1 MPLWLLF
8 VNWAA
13 TYQAKRDQ
21 YWPEI
26 EQFFAQLPPRLFRQD
41 VLLQNNLA
49 TFYSDT
55 GQFKD
60 ILCRERDHPLL
71 YLHFWLLDDW
81 HYLDTASRNELEKSL
96 FLAMLFAFAA
106 IYTHESILDESTN
119 FDNTY
124 LPLERALTQQAD
136 VHLAPLFPGSS
147 PFWTYHRA
155 FWQEYAEATLT
166 TADRRPPTAESPIP
180 RGHDVSNFQYPP
192 PAPRPLAEKLAF
204 TKIPAAA
211 VALRMGREDILPK
224 VCATLDRFNWVF
236 QSMREIATLRRD
248 LAQRN
253 FTYPILR
260 TMQEVDLDPQQ
271 PLPPEQI
278 LGAMVLTGSIARICQ
293 ENLTE
298 LARCQTAAQILHL
311 PSFAIYLTGIEAWVA
326 EVQELFSVKR
336 GPTVQGT
343 SPLKPQRP
351 LFAPHVDTLPK
362 VIEMA
367 EGYLLSDLT
376 FRESWEV
383 QRRGLFGV
391 AEMTGKAF
399 PMGLIVLAL
408 CQHGHDMS
416 EPIDEI
422 FSTLQATGFRY
433 YDHPHLPPDADDL
446 GLLLRLYPYS
456 RQPER
461 HREVLQAPLRWLQ
474 NSLGESGEIP
484 VWLKTPPNANGEVEY
499 PFLSLWGQSCAT
511 VEANVLL
518 GLMAYDREGYRSLIE
533 KSAKHWSERWLA
545 KGLSATRHYVPL
557 YALWLAVELIATFKQ
572 VMPSVSTAGMKNPGD
587 DGSEERLVSVQPDLG
602 EESWPNRLDSVAR
615 MVVDRLAVEANR
627 PGLTPQDVAFL
638 SLACLS
644 PGPGNEKTPRV
655 FAKRTLGVSLPD
667 WITLLCKTQRYDG
680 SWADEPLFGTPT
692 RGELATWYS
701 SRTVTTAFCYQ
712 ALKTYQKYQ
721 AP

>member
-1 MPLWLLF
+1 
-8 VNWAA
+8 VNWA
-13 TYQAKRDQ
+13 TKYQRQRDQ
-21 YWPEI
+21 FWPAVEH
-26 EQFFAQLPPRLFRQD
+26 FFAQLPPRLFRQG

-49 TFYSDT
+49 TFYADT

-81 HYLDTASRNELEKSL
+81 DQPDSANRNEFEQRL

-106 IYTHESILDESTN
+106 VYTHESILDESTN
-119 FDNTY
+119 FDNSY
-124 LPLERALTQQAD
+124 LLLERALTQQAD
-136 VHLAPLFPGSS
+136 LHLAHLFPGSS

-155 FWQEYAEATLT
+155 FWQEYAEAFLMT
-166 TADRRPPTAESPIP
+166 TDPSPLLRTGRQPPTANL
-180 RGHDVSNFQYPP
+180 R
-192 PAPRPLAEKLAF
+192 RLAEKLAF
-204 TKIPAAA
+204 TKIPTAA
-211 VALRMGREDILPK
+211 VALSMGREDILPE
-224 VCATLDRFNWVF
+224 VCARLDGFNRVF

-260 TMQEVDLDPQQ
+260 TMQEAGLDPRQ
-271 PLPPEQI
+271 PLPSEQI
-278 LGAMVLTGSIARICQ
+278 LGAMVLSGSIAKICQ

-298 LARCQTAAQILHL
+298 LEECRTATQTLHL
-311 PSFAIYLTGIEAWVA
+311 PSFAAYLRGIEAWVA
-326 EVQELFSVKR
+326 EVQELFSVKK
-336 GPTVQGT
+336 GPTAQNLGAT
-343 SPLKPQRP
+343 PRKRSASHLGLRAPQRP

-383 QRRGLFGV
+383 QRRGVFGL
-391 AEMTGKAF
+391 AEMTAKAF
-399 PMGLIVLAL
+399 PMGLIALAL

-416 EPIDEI
+416 EPIDEV

-456 RQPER
+456 SQPER

-484 VWLKTPPNANGEVEY
+484 VWLKTPPNTVDGVEY
-499 PFLSLWGQSCAT
+499 PFLSLWGQNCAT

-518 GLMAYDREGYRSLIE
+518 GLLAYDGEGYRHLIE
-533 KSAKHWSERWLA
+533 TSAKHWCESWLT

-557 YALWLAVELIATFKQ
+557 YALWLALELIAKLGYVT
-572 VMPSVSTAGMKNPGD
+572 PGVSPAEMKNP
-587 DGSEERLVSVQPDLG
+587 PDSGG
-602 EESWPNRLDSVAR
+602 EESLGSVQLDVGEEGWSNRLDK
-615 MVVDRLAVEANR
+615 VVRTVMECLAVEANR
-627 PGLTPQDVAFL
+627 PGLTSQDAAFL

-644 PGPGNEKTPRV
+644 SGNQETLSV
-655 FAKRTLGVSLPD
+655 FAKRTLRVRLPD

-712 ALKTYQKYQ
+712 ALKTYEKYK
-721 AP
+721 P